1 MAGTTL
7 SRSLTRYALDPDFRR
22 VLASRTAVTVSAS
35 GADVGFKGDAHGVS
49 FALGVAGGAT

>member
-1 MAGTTL
+1 MAVTAL

-35 GADVGFKGDAHGVS
+35 GADVGLKGYAHGVT
-49 FALGVAGGAT
+49 FVLGVDGGAT